1 MAAAIEL
8 GIQGLTYY
16 KLRKGCLSLYT
27 QTHLVTD
34 AILEVGTVIRLL
46 QASVFCNQM
55 IIKALGHI
63 SLVLHNVYTISD
75 TGKVHHHFWCQ
86 TSTPSLFI
94 CWLYFV
100 LTYLWTFVTRHWF
113 YYLVIARVV
122 DIVILWFIL
131 LLYIISTVVVT
142 AWFVYTLRKL
152 LASTCASPD

>member
-1 MAAAIEL
+1 MAAPIEL

-55 IIKALGHI
+55 IIKALEHI

-75 TGKVHHHFWCQ
+75 TGKVHYHFWCQ
-86 TSTPSLFI
+86 DINPLAIYLLAIFCADLFMG
-94 CWLYFV
+94 
-100 LTYLWTFVTRHWF
+100 
-113 YYLVIARVV
+113 
-122 DIVILWFIL
+122 L
-131 LLYIISTVVVT
+131 LLQDTGFII
-142 AWFVYTLRKL
+142 
-152 LASTCASPD
+152 